1 MNGRIIIKTHRHI
14 PCPFSRGVV
23 WDRHRE
29 ESQGTA
35 GHLYSEAPD
44 PPVAQVAV
52 RATASL

>member
-1 MNGRIIIKTHRHI
+1 MNGRIIIETHRHI